1 MAFIHLQNVSVE
13 IPVFSNHNRSIKN
26 SFLKKFSNEKNLI
39 QTVTALNSVNLDLKD
54 GDRLGIM
61 GPNGSG
67 KSTLLRT
74 IAGVY
79 QPTSGNIKV
88 QGSIA
93 SLIDISLGMEME
105 ATGFENIRM
114 RGIMMGMKL
123 KQIKLIEEEIADFTE
138 LGKFLELPVRIYS
151 TGMHM
156 RLGFA
161 VSTII
166 PADIIL
172 MDEWLS
178 VGDSN
183 FLIKAEKRLQ
193 DYIKKSSI
201 LVIASHSEELIS
213 KLTNQ
218 TLRLKHKTIN
228 EEFVINDFKKI

>member
-1 MAFIHLQNVSVE
+1 MASIHLQNVSVQ
-13 IPVFSNHNRSIKN
+13 IPVFSNHSRYIKN
-26 SFLKKFSNEKNLI
+26 LLLKKFSNEKNLI
-39 QTVTALNSVNLDLKD
+39 PSVTALNSVNLDLKD

-88 QGSIA
+88 QGRIA

-114 RGIMMGMKL
+114 R
-123 KQIKLIEEEIADFTE
+123 EEEIADFTE
-138 LGKFLELPVRIYS
+138 LGKFLELPVRTYS

-201 LVIASHSEELIS
+201 LVIASQSEELIS
-213 KLTNQ
+213 KLTTQ
-218 TLRLKHKTIN
+218 TLHLEHKATI
-228 EEFVINDFKKI
+228 

>member
-1 MAFIHLQNVSVE
+1 MAFIHLQNVSVQ
-13 IPVFSNHNRSIKN
+13 IPVFSNNSRSIKN

-39 QTVTALNSVNLDLKD
+39 QSVKALNSVNLDLKD

-79 QPTSGNIKV
+79 RPTSGSIKV
-88 QGSIA
+88 QGRIA
-93 SLIDISLGMEME
+93 SLIDIFLGMEME

-123 KQIKLIEEEIADFTE
+123 KQIKLIEEDIADFTE
-138 LGKFLELPVRIYS
+138 LGKFLELPVRTYS

-183 FLIKAEKRLQ
+183 FLIKAEKRLK
-193 DYIKKSSI
+193 DFIKKSSI

-213 KLTNQ
+213 KLTSQ
-218 TLRLKHKTIN
+218 TLRLEHKTIN
-228 EEFVINDFKKI
+228 EEFVVTNSR

>member
-1 MAFIHLQNVSVE
+1 MASINLTQVSVH
-13 IPVFSNHNRSIKN
+13 IPVYSNHSRSMKN
-26 SFLKKFSNEKNLI
+26 SFLKNLTKDKAHISSVKALSNI
-39 QTVTALNSVNLDLKD
+39 SLNLKD
-54 GDRLGIM
+54 GDRLGVM

-74 IAGVY
+74 LAGIY
-79 QPTSGNIKV
+79 APTSGSFEVK
-88 QGSIA
+88 GSIA
-93 SLIDISLGMEME
+93 SLIDISLGMDME

-114 RGIMMGMKL
+114 RGIMMGLKL

-138 LGKFLELPVRIYS
+138 LGQFLELPIRTYS

-161 VSTII
+161 VSTTV

-183 FLIKAEKRLQ
+183 FLVKAEKRLQ
-193 DYIKKSSI
+193 DYVQKASI
-201 LVIASHSEELIS
+201 LVIASHSEDLLS
-213 KLTNQ
+213 KITNQ
-218 TLRLKHKTIN
+218 IIHLEHRPSLA
-228 EEFVINDFKKI
+228 

>member
-1 MAFIHLQNVSVE
+1 MVHIKLHEASVE
-13 IPVFSNHNRSIKN
+13 IPLYSNHNRSIKN
-26 SFLKKFSNEKNLI
+26 SLLKKFTEDRDLPHSVN
-39 QTVTALNSVNLDLKD
+39 ALNNITLQLKD
-54 GDRLGIM
+54 GDRLGVM

-79 QPTSGNIKV
+79 HPTSGSIDV
-88 QGSIA
+88 SGSIA
-93 SLIDISLGMEME
+93 SLIDISLGMDSE
-105 ATGFENIRM
+105 ATGYENIRM
-114 RGIMMGMKL
+114 RAIMMGMKL

-138 LGKFLELPVRIYS
+138 LGKFLELPIRTYS

-161 VSTII
+161 VSTTI

-178 VGDSN
+178 VGDSD
-183 FLIKAEKRLQ
+183 FLIKAEKRLH
-193 DYIKKSSI
+193 DYIQKSSI
-201 LVIASHSEELIS
+201 LVIASHSEDLIS

-218 TLRLKHKTIN
+218 TLRLEHKA
-228 EEFVINDFKKI
+228 

>member
-1 MAFIHLQNVSVE
+1 MAFINLNQVTVQ
-13 IPVFSNHNRSIKN
+13 IPVYSTHSRSMKN
-26 SFLKKFSNEKNLI
+26 SFLKNLTKDKAQI
-39 QTVTALNSVNLDLKD
+39 SSVTALSNMSLNLKD

-74 IAGVY
+74 LAGIYV
-79 QPTSGNIKV
+79 PTSGSIQVK
-88 QGSIA
+88 GSIA
-93 SLIDISLGMEME
+93 SLIDISLGMDME
-105 ATGFENIRM
+105 ATGYENIRM
-114 RGIMMGMKL
+114 RGIMMGLKL

-138 LGKFLELPVRIYS
+138 LGNFLGMPIRTYS

-161 VSTII
+161 VSTTV

-178 VGDSN
+178 VGDSD
-183 FLIKAEKRLQ
+183 FLIKAEKRLH
-193 DYIKKSSI
+193 DYINKSSI

-213 KLTNQ
+213 KLANKVI
-218 TLRLKHKTIN
+218 RLNHQAW
-228 EEFVINDFKKI
+228 